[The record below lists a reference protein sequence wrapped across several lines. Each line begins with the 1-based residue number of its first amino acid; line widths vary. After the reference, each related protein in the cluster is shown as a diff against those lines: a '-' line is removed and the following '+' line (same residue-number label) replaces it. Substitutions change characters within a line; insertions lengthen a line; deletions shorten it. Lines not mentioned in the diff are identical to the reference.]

1 MLFCFEK
8 KEGNRTHPMQVPGG
22 HLPFG
27 SWMPN
32 APYDLPPRANR
43 PSIPV
48 PCSKTKQHPI
58 GMLFCF
64 GKKGRESNPSNAS
77 ARWALAVRQ
86 LDAERSLRFAPK
98 GKPAIDSRTF
108 KGPQHGA
115 VDDMHFEPIHL
126 FSSRASCF
134 GRSKKQGAALWFLSI
149 AQLRCGAYTN
159 RIQIERK
166 VRSSL

>member
-1 MLFCFEK
+1 
-8 KEGNRTHPMQVPGG
+8 MQVPGG

-64 GKKGRESNPSNAS
+64 GKKGRESNPSNAG

-98 GKPAIDSRTF
+98 GKSAAGIRSPGCLGMAHTKAPSMAQLTTCILNRF
-108 KGPQHGA
+108 I
-115 VDDMHFEPIHL
+115 F
-126 FSSRASCF
+126 FSPVLPVL
-134 GRSKKQGAALWFLSI
+134 GDQKKQGAALWFLSI

-166 VRSSL
+166 VRSFL

>member
-1 MLFCFEK
+1 M
-8 KEGNRTHPMQVPGG
+8 
-22 HLPFG
+22 PFG

-32 APYDLPPRANR
+32 APYDLPPGQIGHRFPYPAPKQN
-43 PSIPV
+43 SIPSG
-48 PCSKTKQHPI
+48 CC
-58 GMLFCF
+58 FCF

-98 GKPAIDSRTF
+98 GKSAAGIRSP
-108 KGPQHGA
+108 
-115 VDDMHFEPIHL
+115 
-126 FSSRASCF
+126 
-134 GRSKKQGAALWFLSI
+134 GRLGMAHTKAPSMAQLTTCILNRFIFFPPVLPVLGDQKKQGAALWFLSI

-166 VRSSL
+166 VRSFL

>member
-1 MLFCFEK
+1 MVASQATEAGSIPVPCSK
-8 KEGNRTHPMQVPGG
+8 AKQHPMGCCFCVRNRERKSN
-22 HLPFG
+22 PFHA
-27 SWMPN
+27 SARW
-32 APYDLPPRANR
+32 ALAVRQLDAERSLRFASRANR

-98 GKPAIDSRTF
+98 GKSAIDSCTLLQN
-108 KGPQHGA
+108 KA
-115 VDDMHFEPIHL
+115 
-126 FSSRASCF
+126 
-134 GRSKKQGAALWFLSI
+134 GRSFVVFVNCAIAL
-149 AQLRCGAYTN
+149 RRVY
-159 RIQIERK
+159 
-166 VRSSL
+166 